1 MHARNKAL
9 TVQLGSRNHQ
19 YKDGRY
25 PEIMQSSLFYLS
37 SLCSRF
43 PCAFGAYS
51 LETMG
56 TPSKVRANVT

>member
-1 MHARNKAL
+1 MQGTSSIRAPGLK
-9 TVQLGSRNHQ
+9 GNHHH
-19 YKDGRY
+19 KDGRY

-43 PCAFGAYS
+43 PYGIVAYS
-51 LETMG
+51 LETME